1 MNPSEKSRLWH
12 IHKKRTGNDS
22 NPSPLTPR
30 INQVQRKFSELKFTL
45 RDLESG
51 MDPNYKHDLFGD
63 YDDNIEAN
71 ARNYALTRQTP
82 SGKRRKNLGL

>member
-1 MNPSEKSRLWH
+1 
-12 IHKKRTGNDS
+12 
-22 NPSPLTPR
+22 
-30 INQVQRKFSELKFTL
+30 
-45 RDLESG
+45 